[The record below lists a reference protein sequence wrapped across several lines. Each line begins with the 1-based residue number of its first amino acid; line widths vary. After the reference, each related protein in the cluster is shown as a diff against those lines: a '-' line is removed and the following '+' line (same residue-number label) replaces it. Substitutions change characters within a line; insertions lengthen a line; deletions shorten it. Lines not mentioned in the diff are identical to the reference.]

1 MSESSDRTVEGGA
14 MIDNQPKRGW
24 VTPTLVS
31 VGRLGNIMQ
40 GGTSTLLPDTGNKP
54 AGDEVIKK
62 P

>member
-1 MSESSDRTVEGGA
+1 

>member
-1 MSESSDRTVEGGA
+1 

-31 VGRLGNIMQ
+31 VGRLCDIMQ
-40 GGTSTLLPDTGNKP
+40 GTLSTLGPDTGNKGGGKDP
-54 AGDEVIKK
+54 RT